1 MKILALMV
9 FLLAGTI
16 LWACCMAAATSDEQ
30 AEKLY
35 QNYLRYKK
43 RREKEENLMGCHPS
57 RNPPR
62 FEPHEEVVEFE
73 MNEIEIEWKTEEK
86 EEEMNGRKE
95 D

>member
-1 MKILALMV
+1 MKILALMA
-9 FLLAGTI
+9 FLFAGTI

-35 QNYLRYKK
+35 QDYLRYKK
-43 RREKEENLMGCHPS
+43 RREKEEMRMGCHPS
-57 RNPPR
+57 KNPPR
-62 FEPHEEVVEFE
+62 IEPREEVVEFE
-73 MNEIEIEWKTEEK
+73 TNEIEIEWIK